1 MKEKMITSKKSMDK
15 KVMLST
21 LWLFALLNYLYCD
34 VITVMD
40 PIKDVTIQLT
50 PGFLLGAAFLL
61 EIPIGMVLLSRI
73 LKNKAN
79 RKANIISGIIMTA
92 VQTLTLF
99 IGTPTMY
106 YAFFSAIEIACTLYI
121 VWYAWNWTET
131 EIYSQT
137 R

>member
-1 MKEKMITSKKSMDK
+1 MDK